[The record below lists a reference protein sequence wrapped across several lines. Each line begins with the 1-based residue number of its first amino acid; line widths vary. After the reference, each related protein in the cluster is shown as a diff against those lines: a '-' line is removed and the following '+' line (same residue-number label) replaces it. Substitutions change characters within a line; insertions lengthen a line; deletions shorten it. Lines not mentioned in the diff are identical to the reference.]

1 MATLASDLTLPEIPV
16 IMISGH
22 GDINTA
28 VDCLKKGAF
37 DYLPKPPDLNRLLS
51 TVRHAL
57 EKKTL
62 VQEVKTLKKKV
73 SKKYTMIGESSGM
86 MELRGLI
93 EKVAPSEARVLITGP
108 NGSGKELVAHQIH
121 QQSARSKNAMVEVN
135 CAAIPS
141 ELIESELFG
150 HKKGAFTGAQKD
162 RKGKF
167 ELAHGGTLFL
177 DEIGD
182 MSLSA
187 QAKVLRAL
195 QEHQITPVGGDRT
208 IKVNVRVLAATN
220 KDLRKEIEAGKFRE
234 DLYHRLSVILIEV
247 PGLNDRRDDIPLL
260 AVGFIVNKVARP
272 FYSEAIKLYEEG
284 VASVAEIDAAIK
296 SIGFRMGPFELTDL
310 IGHDV
315 NYTVT
320 ETVWSQFFYDPRFRP
335 SITQKRLKEAG
346 LFGRKTGRGF
356 YNYASGMDA
365 AVVAQEEVEI
375 DPMLSEKIVERIL
388 CLIIN
393 EALDA
398 VWQGIASPENVDL
411 AMTKGVNYPKGPIQW
426 GREMGW
432 DQVLGTLKRCHKHY
446 GDDRYRPCPLLRH
459 LNTGNA
465 ELGEGQLT
473 DNFMV

>member
-1 MATLASDLTLPEIPV
+1 MKVAVLGAGAMGTGIGQIAVQNGCHVVYYDSFPGATDRSKASIEKI
-16 IMISGH
+16 
-22 GDINTA
+22 
-28 VDCLKKGAF
+28 F
-37 DYLPKPPDLNRLLS
+37 NRLAEKGKITSQQKEEMLGRMQWSADIDAVSGVDLVVEAVIEDLDVKKDLFAKVEPLLRSDAWLCTNTSSLS
-51 TVRHAL
+51 IAAL
-57 EKKTL
+57 SSGLTHPERFGGLHFFNPAPLMPL
-62 VQEVKTLKKKV
+62 VEVVPGVKTGDDFTETMEALMLEWGKV
-73 SKKYTMIGESSGM
+73 PV
-86 MELRGLI
+86 
-93 EKVAPSEARVLITGP
+93 VA
-108 NGSGKELVAHQIH
+108 
-121 QQSARSKNAMVEVN
+121 
-135 CAAIPS
+135 
-141 ELIESELFG
+141 
-150 HKKGAFTGAQKD
+150 KD
-162 RKGKF
+162 
-167 ELAHGGTLFL
+167 
-177 DEIGD
+177 
-182 MSLSA
+182 
-187 QAKVLRAL
+187 
-195 QEHQITPVGGDRT
+195 TP
-208 IKVNVRVLAATN
+208 
-220 KDLRKEIEAGKFRE
+220 
-234 DLYHRLSVILIEV
+234 
-247 PGLNDRRDDIPLL
+247 
-260 AVGFIVNKVARP
+260 GFIVNKVARP

-284 VASVAEIDAAIK
+284 VASVAEIDAAVK

-375 DPMLSEKIVERIL
+375 DPLLSEKIVERIL

>member
-1 MATLASDLTLPEIPV
+1 MKVAVLGAGAMGTGIGQIAAQNGCDVVYYDSFPGATDRSKASIEKIFNRLAEKGKITSDQKEEMLGR
-16 IMISGH
+16 MHWS
-22 GDINTA
+22 A
-28 VDCLKKGAF
+28 
-37 DYLPKPPDLNRLLS
+37 DLNAVS
-51 TVRHAL
+51 GAD
-57 EKKTL
+57 L
-62 VQEVKTLKKKV
+62 VVEAVIEDLEVKKALFAQVEPLIAETAWLCTNTSSLSIAALSAGLKHPERF
-73 SKKYTMIGESSGM
+73 G
-86 MELRGLI
+86 GLHFFNP
-93 EKVAPSEARVLITGP
+93 APLMP
-108 NGSGKELVAHQIH
+108 L
-121 QQSARSKNAMVEVN
+121 VEV
-135 CAAIPS
+135 
-141 ELIESELFG
+141 
-150 HKKGAFTGAQKD
+150 
-162 RKGKF
+162 
-167 ELAHGGTLFL
+167 
-177 DEIGD
+177 
-182 MSLSA
+182 
-187 QAKVLRAL
+187 
-195 QEHQITPVGGDRT
+195 
-208 IKVNVRVLAATN
+208 
-220 KDLRKEIEAGKFRE
+220 
-234 DLYHRLSVILIEV
+234 V
-247 PGLNDRRDDIPLL
+247 PGVKTGDDFTERMEALMQQWGKVPVV
-260 AVGFIVNKVARP
+260 AKDTPGFIVNKVARP

-284 VASVAEIDAAIK
+284 VASVAEIDAAVK

-346 LFGRKTGRGF
+346 LYGRKTGRGF
-356 YNYASGMDA
+356 YNYASGMNA
-365 AVVAQEEVEI
+365 AVVAQEEAEI

-398 VWQGIASPENVDL
+398 VWQGIAAPENVDL

-446 GDDRYRPCPLLRH
+446 GDDRYRTCPLLRH

>member
-1 MATLASDLTLPEIPV
+1 MKVAVLGAGAMGTGIGQIAVQNGCHVVYYDSFPGATDRSKAS
-16 IMISGH
+16 
-22 GDINTA
+22 
-28 VDCLKKGAF
+28 
-37 DYLPKPPDLNRLLS
+37 
-51 TVRHAL
+51 
-57 EKKTL
+57 
-62 VQEVKTLKKKV
+62 
-73 SKKYTMIGESSGM
+73 
-86 MELRGLI
+86 I
-93 EKVAPSEARVLITGP
+93 EKVFNRLAEKGKITSEQKEEMLGRMQWSADVDAVSGADLVVEAVIEDLDVKKDLFAKVEPLLRSDAWLCTNTSSLSIAALSSGLTHPERFGGLHFFNPAPLMP
-108 NGSGKELVAHQIH
+108 L
-121 QQSARSKNAMVEVN
+121 VEV
-135 CAAIPS
+135 
-141 ELIESELFG
+141 
-150 HKKGAFTGAQKD
+150 
-162 RKGKF
+162 
-167 ELAHGGTLFL
+167 
-177 DEIGD
+177 
-182 MSLSA
+182 
-187 QAKVLRAL
+187 
-195 QEHQITPVGGDRT
+195 
-208 IKVNVRVLAATN
+208 
-220 KDLRKEIEAGKFRE
+220 
-234 DLYHRLSVILIEV
+234 V
-247 PGLNDRRDDIPLL
+247 PGVKTGDDFTETMEALMLEWGKVPVV
-260 AVGFIVNKVARP
+260 AKDTPGFIVNKVARP

-284 VASVAEIDAAIK
+284 VASVAEIDAAVK

-356 YNYASGMDA
+356 YNYASGIDA

-446 GDDRYRPCPLLRH
+446 GDDRYRACPLLRH
-459 LNTGNA
+459 LNSGNA

>member
-1 MATLASDLTLPEIPV
+1 MKVAVLGAGAMGTGIGQIAVQNGCHVVYYDSFPGATDRSKASIEKI
-16 IMISGH
+16 
-22 GDINTA
+22 
-28 VDCLKKGAF
+28 F
-37 DYLPKPPDLNRLLS
+37 NRL
-51 TVRHAL
+51 A
-57 EKKTL
+57 EKGKITSQQKEEMLGRMQWSADIDAVSGADL
-62 VQEVKTLKKKV
+62 VVEAVIEDLEVKKDLFAKV
-73 SKKYTMIGESSGM
+73 EPLLRSDAWLCTNTSSLSIAALSSGLTHP
-86 MELRGLI
+86 ERFGGLHFFNP
-93 EKVAPSEARVLITGP
+93 APLMP
-108 NGSGKELVAHQIH
+108 L
-121 QQSARSKNAMVEVN
+121 VEV
-135 CAAIPS
+135 
-141 ELIESELFG
+141 
-150 HKKGAFTGAQKD
+150 
-162 RKGKF
+162 
-167 ELAHGGTLFL
+167 
-177 DEIGD
+177 
-182 MSLSA
+182 
-187 QAKVLRAL
+187 
-195 QEHQITPVGGDRT
+195 
-208 IKVNVRVLAATN
+208 
-220 KDLRKEIEAGKFRE
+220 
-234 DLYHRLSVILIEV
+234 V
-247 PGLNDRRDDIPLL
+247 PGVKTGDDFTETMEALMLEWGKVPVV
-260 AVGFIVNKVARP
+260 AKDTPGFIVNKVARP

-284 VASVAEIDAAIK
+284 VASVAVIDAAVK

-375 DPMLSEKIVERIL
+375 DPLLSEKIVERIL

>member
-1 MATLASDLTLPEIPV
+1 MKVAVLGAGAMGTGIGQIAVQNGGHVVYYDSFPGATDRSKASIEKI
-16 IMISGH
+16 
-22 GDINTA
+22 
-28 VDCLKKGAF
+28 F
-37 DYLPKPPDLNRLLS
+37 NRLAEKGKITSQQKEEMLGRMQWSADIDAVSGADLVVEAVIEDLDVKKDLFAKVEPLLRSDAWLCTNTSSLS
-51 TVRHAL
+51 IAAL
-57 EKKTL
+57 SSGLTHPERFGGLHFFNPAPLMPL
-62 VQEVKTLKKKV
+62 VEVVPGVKTGDDFTETMEALMLEWGKV
-73 SKKYTMIGESSGM
+73 PV
-86 MELRGLI
+86 
-93 EKVAPSEARVLITGP
+93 VA
-108 NGSGKELVAHQIH
+108 
-121 QQSARSKNAMVEVN
+121 
-135 CAAIPS
+135 
-141 ELIESELFG
+141 
-150 HKKGAFTGAQKD
+150 KD
-162 RKGKF
+162 
-167 ELAHGGTLFL
+167 
-177 DEIGD
+177 
-182 MSLSA
+182 
-187 QAKVLRAL
+187 
-195 QEHQITPVGGDRT
+195 TP
-208 IKVNVRVLAATN
+208 
-220 KDLRKEIEAGKFRE
+220 
-234 DLYHRLSVILIEV
+234 
-247 PGLNDRRDDIPLL
+247 
-260 AVGFIVNKVARP
+260 GFIVNKVARP

-284 VASVAEIDAAIK
+284 VASVAEIDAAVK

-375 DPMLSEKIVERIL
+375 DPLLSEKIVERIL

>member
-1 MATLASDLTLPEIPV
+1 MKVAVLGAGAMGTGIGQIAVQNGCHVVYYDSFPGATDRSKASIEKI
-16 IMISGH
+16 
-22 GDINTA
+22 
-28 VDCLKKGAF
+28 F
-37 DYLPKPPDLNRLLS
+37 NRLAEKGKITSQQKEEMLGRMQWSADIDAVSGADLVVEAVIEDLDVKKDLFAKVEPLLRSDAWLCTNTSSLS
-51 TVRHAL
+51 IAAL
-57 EKKTL
+57 SSGLTHPERFGGLHFFNPAPLMPL
-62 VQEVKTLKKKV
+62 VEVVPGVKTGDDFTETMEALMLEWGKV
-73 SKKYTMIGESSGM
+73 PV
-86 MELRGLI
+86 
-93 EKVAPSEARVLITGP
+93 VA
-108 NGSGKELVAHQIH
+108 
-121 QQSARSKNAMVEVN
+121 
-135 CAAIPS
+135 
-141 ELIESELFG
+141 
-150 HKKGAFTGAQKD
+150 KD
-162 RKGKF
+162 
-167 ELAHGGTLFL
+167 
-177 DEIGD
+177 
-182 MSLSA
+182 
-187 QAKVLRAL
+187 
-195 QEHQITPVGGDRT
+195 TP
-208 IKVNVRVLAATN
+208 
-220 KDLRKEIEAGKFRE
+220 
-234 DLYHRLSVILIEV
+234 
-247 PGLNDRRDDIPLL
+247 
-260 AVGFIVNKVARP
+260 GFIVNKVARP

-284 VASVAEIDAAIK
+284 VASVAEIDAAVK

>member
-1 MATLASDLTLPEIPV
+1 MKVAVLGAGAMGTGIGQIAVQNGCHVVYYDSFPGATDRSKASIEKI
-16 IMISGH
+16 
-22 GDINTA
+22 
-28 VDCLKKGAF
+28 F
-37 DYLPKPPDLNRLLS
+37 NRL
-51 TVRHAL
+51 A
-57 EKKTL
+57 EKGKITSQQKEEMLGRMRWSAAIEAVSGADL
-62 VQEVKTLKKKV
+62 VIEAVIEDLEVKKALFAAVEPLISMEAWLCTNTSSL
-73 SKKYTMIGESSGM
+73 SIAALSSGLAHP
-86 MELRGLI
+86 ERFGGLHFFNP
-93 EKVAPSEARVLITGP
+93 APLMP
-108 NGSGKELVAHQIH
+108 L
-121 QQSARSKNAMVEVN
+121 VEVVPG
-135 CAAIPS
+135 IKTGEDFS
-141 ELIESELFG
+141 ETMEVLMNEW
-150 HKKGAFTGAQKD
+150 
-162 RKGKF
+162 GK
-167 ELAHGGTLFL
+167 
-177 DEIGD
+177 
-182 MSLSA
+182 
-187 QAKVLRAL
+187 V
-195 QEHQITPVGGDRT
+195 P
-208 IKVNVRVLAATN
+208 VLA
-220 KDLRKEIEAGKFRE
+220 KDT
-234 DLYHRLSVILIEV
+234 
-247 PGLNDRRDDIPLL
+247 P
-260 AVGFIVNKVARP
+260 GFIVNKVARP

-346 LFGRKTGRGF
+346 LYGRKTGRGF
-356 YNYASGMDA
+356 YNYTSGMDA

-375 DPMLSEKIVERIL
+375 DPLLSEKIVERIL

>member
-1 MATLASDLTLPEIPV
+1 MKVAVLGAGAMGTGIGQIAVQNGCHVVYYDSFPGATDRSKASIEKI
-16 IMISGH
+16 
-22 GDINTA
+22 
-28 VDCLKKGAF
+28 F
-37 DYLPKPPDLNRLLS
+37 NRLAEKGKITSEQKEEMLGRMQWSADVDAVSGADLVVEAVIEDLDVKKDLFAKVEPLLRSDAWLCTNTSSLS
-51 TVRHAL
+51 IAAL
-57 EKKTL
+57 SSGLTHPERFGGLHFFNPAPLMPL
-62 VQEVKTLKKKV
+62 VEVVPGVKTGDDFTETMEALMLEWGKV
-73 SKKYTMIGESSGM
+73 PV
-86 MELRGLI
+86 
-93 EKVAPSEARVLITGP
+93 VA
-108 NGSGKELVAHQIH
+108 
-121 QQSARSKNAMVEVN
+121 
-135 CAAIPS
+135 
-141 ELIESELFG
+141 
-150 HKKGAFTGAQKD
+150 KD
-162 RKGKF
+162 
-167 ELAHGGTLFL
+167 
-177 DEIGD
+177 
-182 MSLSA
+182 
-187 QAKVLRAL
+187 
-195 QEHQITPVGGDRT
+195 TP
-208 IKVNVRVLAATN
+208 
-220 KDLRKEIEAGKFRE
+220 
-234 DLYHRLSVILIEV
+234 
-247 PGLNDRRDDIPLL
+247 
-260 AVGFIVNKVARP
+260 GFIVNKVARP

-284 VASVAEIDAAIK
+284 VASIAEIDAAVK

-388 CLIIN
+388 CIIIN

>member
-1 MATLASDLTLPEIPV
+1 MKVAVLGAGAMGTGIGQVAVQNGCHVVYYDSFPGATDRSKASLEKI
-16 IMISGH
+16 
-22 GDINTA
+22 
-28 VDCLKKGAF
+28 F
-37 DYLPKPPDLNRLLS
+37 NRL
-51 TVRHAL
+51 V
-57 EKKTL
+57 EKGKISSDQKAEMLGRMRWSAAIEAVSGADL
-62 VQEVKTLKKKV
+62 VIEAVIEDLEVKKALFAAV
-73 SKKYTMIGESSGM
+73 EPLISKEAWLCTNTSSLSIAALSSGLAHP
-86 MELRGLI
+86 ERFGGLHFFNP
-93 EKVAPSEARVLITGP
+93 APLMP
-108 NGSGKELVAHQIH
+108 L
-121 QQSARSKNAMVEVN
+121 VEVVPG
-135 CAAIPS
+135 IKTGEDFS
-141 ELIESELFG
+141 ETMEALMNEW
-150 HKKGAFTGAQKD
+150 
-162 RKGKF
+162 GK
-167 ELAHGGTLFL
+167 
-177 DEIGD
+177 
-182 MSLSA
+182 
-187 QAKVLRAL
+187 V
-195 QEHQITPVGGDRT
+195 P
-208 IKVNVRVLAATN
+208 VLA
-220 KDLRKEIEAGKFRE
+220 KDT
-234 DLYHRLSVILIEV
+234 
-247 PGLNDRRDDIPLL
+247 P
-260 AVGFIVNKVARP
+260 GFIVNKVARP

-346 LFGRKTGRGF
+346 LYGRKTGRGF
-356 YNYASGMDA
+356 YNYTSGMDA

-375 DPMLSEKIVERIL
+375 DPLLSEKIVERIL

-432 DQVLGTLKRCHKHY
+432 NQVLGTLKRCHKHY

>member
-1 MATLASDLTLPEIPV
+1 MKVAVLGAGAMGTGIGQIAVQNGCHVVYYDSFPGATDRSKASIEKI
-16 IMISGH
+16 
-22 GDINTA
+22 
-28 VDCLKKGAF
+28 F
-37 DYLPKPPDLNRLLS
+37 NRLAEKGKITSQQKEEMLGRMQWSADIDAVSGADLVVEAVIEDLDVKKDLFAKVEPLLRSDAWLCTNTSSLS
-51 TVRHAL
+51 IAAL
-57 EKKTL
+57 SSGLTHPERFGGLHFFNPAPLMPL
-62 VQEVKTLKKKV
+62 VEVVPGVKTGDDFTETMEALMLEWGKV
-73 SKKYTMIGESSGM
+73 PV
-86 MELRGLI
+86 
-93 EKVAPSEARVLITGP
+93 VA
-108 NGSGKELVAHQIH
+108 
-121 QQSARSKNAMVEVN
+121 
-135 CAAIPS
+135 
-141 ELIESELFG
+141 
-150 HKKGAFTGAQKD
+150 KD
-162 RKGKF
+162 
-167 ELAHGGTLFL
+167 
-177 DEIGD
+177 
-182 MSLSA
+182 
-187 QAKVLRAL
+187 
-195 QEHQITPVGGDRT
+195 TP
-208 IKVNVRVLAATN
+208 
-220 KDLRKEIEAGKFRE
+220 
-234 DLYHRLSVILIEV
+234 
-247 PGLNDRRDDIPLL
+247 
-260 AVGFIVNKVARP
+260 GFIVNKVARP

-284 VASVAEIDAAIK
+284 VASVAEIDAAVK

-346 LFGRKTGRGF
+346 LFGRKIGRGF

-375 DPMLSEKIVERIL
+375 DPLLSEKIVERIL

>member
-1 MATLASDLTLPEIPV
+1 MKVAVLGAGAMGTGIGQIAVQNGCHVVYYDSFPGATDRSKASIEKI
-16 IMISGH
+16 
-22 GDINTA
+22 
-28 VDCLKKGAF
+28 F
-37 DYLPKPPDLNRLLS
+37 NRLAEKGKITSQQKEEMLGRMQWSADLDAVSGADLVVEAVIEDLDVKKDLFEKVEPLLRSDAWLCTNTSSLS
-51 TVRHAL
+51 IAAL
-57 EKKTL
+57 SSGLTHPERFGGLHFFNPAPLMPL
-62 VQEVKTLKKKV
+62 VEVVPGVKTGDDFTETMEALMLEWGKV
-73 SKKYTMIGESSGM
+73 PV
-86 MELRGLI
+86 
-93 EKVAPSEARVLITGP
+93 VA
-108 NGSGKELVAHQIH
+108 
-121 QQSARSKNAMVEVN
+121 
-135 CAAIPS
+135 
-141 ELIESELFG
+141 
-150 HKKGAFTGAQKD
+150 KD
-162 RKGKF
+162 
-167 ELAHGGTLFL
+167 
-177 DEIGD
+177 
-182 MSLSA
+182 
-187 QAKVLRAL
+187 
-195 QEHQITPVGGDRT
+195 TP
-208 IKVNVRVLAATN
+208 
-220 KDLRKEIEAGKFRE
+220 
-234 DLYHRLSVILIEV
+234 
-247 PGLNDRRDDIPLL
+247 
-260 AVGFIVNKVARP
+260 GFIVNKVARP

-284 VASVAEIDAAIK
+284 VASVAEIDAAVK

-375 DPMLSEKIVERIL
+375 DPLLSEKIVERIL

>member
-1 MATLASDLTLPEIPV
+1 MKVAVLGAGAMGTGIGQIAVQNGCDVVYYDSFPGATDRSKASIEKI
-16 IMISGH
+16 
-22 GDINTA
+22 
-28 VDCLKKGAF
+28 F
-37 DYLPKPPDLNRLLS
+37 NRLAEKGKITSEQKEEMLGRMQWSADVDAVSGADLVVEAVIEDLDVKKDLFAKVEPLLRSDAWLCTNTSSLS
-51 TVRHAL
+51 IAAL
-57 EKKTL
+57 SSGLTHPERFGGLHFFNPAPLMPL
-62 VQEVKTLKKKV
+62 VEVVPGVKTGDDFTETMEALMLEWGKV
-73 SKKYTMIGESSGM
+73 PV
-86 MELRGLI
+86 
-93 EKVAPSEARVLITGP
+93 VA
-108 NGSGKELVAHQIH
+108 
-121 QQSARSKNAMVEVN
+121 
-135 CAAIPS
+135 
-141 ELIESELFG
+141 
-150 HKKGAFTGAQKD
+150 KD
-162 RKGKF
+162 
-167 ELAHGGTLFL
+167 
-177 DEIGD
+177 
-182 MSLSA
+182 
-187 QAKVLRAL
+187 
-195 QEHQITPVGGDRT
+195 TP
-208 IKVNVRVLAATN
+208 
-220 KDLRKEIEAGKFRE
+220 
-234 DLYHRLSVILIEV
+234 
-247 PGLNDRRDDIPLL
+247 
-260 AVGFIVNKVARP
+260 GFIVNKVARP

-284 VASVAEIDAAIK
+284 VASIAEIDAAVK

-411 AMTKGVNYPKGPIQW
+411 AMTKGVNYPKGPIEW

>member
-1 MATLASDLTLPEIPV
+1 MKVAVLGAGAMGTGIGQIAVQNGCHVVYYDSFPGATDRSKSSIEKI
-16 IMISGH
+16 
-22 GDINTA
+22 
-28 VDCLKKGAF
+28 F
-37 DYLPKPPDLNRLLS
+37 NRLAEKGKITSQQKEEMLGRMQWSADIDAVSGADLVVEAVIEDLDVKKDLFAKVEPLLRSDAWLCTNTSSLS
-51 TVRHAL
+51 IAAL
-57 EKKTL
+57 SSGLTHPERFGGLHFFNPAPLMPL
-62 VQEVKTLKKKV
+62 VEVVPGVKTGDDFTETMEALMLEWGKV
-73 SKKYTMIGESSGM
+73 PV
-86 MELRGLI
+86 
-93 EKVAPSEARVLITGP
+93 VA
-108 NGSGKELVAHQIH
+108 
-121 QQSARSKNAMVEVN
+121 
-135 CAAIPS
+135 
-141 ELIESELFG
+141 
-150 HKKGAFTGAQKD
+150 KD
-162 RKGKF
+162 
-167 ELAHGGTLFL
+167 
-177 DEIGD
+177 
-182 MSLSA
+182 
-187 QAKVLRAL
+187 
-195 QEHQITPVGGDRT
+195 TP
-208 IKVNVRVLAATN
+208 
-220 KDLRKEIEAGKFRE
+220 
-234 DLYHRLSVILIEV
+234 
-247 PGLNDRRDDIPLL
+247 
-260 AVGFIVNKVARP
+260 GFIVNKVARP

-284 VASVAEIDAAIK
+284 VASVAEIDAAVK

-365 AVVAQEEVEI
+365 AVVAQEEVVI

-411 AMTKGVNYPKGPIQW
+411 AMTKGVNYPKGPIEW

>member
-1 MATLASDLTLPEIPV
+1 MKVAVLGAGAMGTGIGQIAVQNGCHVVYYDSFPGATDRSKASIEKI
-16 IMISGH
+16 
-22 GDINTA
+22 
-28 VDCLKKGAF
+28 F
-37 DYLPKPPDLNRLLS
+37 NRL
-51 TVRHAL
+51 A
-57 EKKTL
+57 EKGKITSEQKEEMLGRMHWSADVDAVSGADL
-62 VQEVKTLKKKV
+62 VVEAVIEDLEVKKDLFAKV
-73 SKKYTMIGESSGM
+73 EPLLRSDAWLCTNTSSLSIAALSSGLTHP
-86 MELRGLI
+86 ERFGGLHFFNP
-93 EKVAPSEARVLITGP
+93 APLMP
-108 NGSGKELVAHQIH
+108 L
-121 QQSARSKNAMVEVN
+121 VEV
-135 CAAIPS
+135 
-141 ELIESELFG
+141 
-150 HKKGAFTGAQKD
+150 
-162 RKGKF
+162 
-167 ELAHGGTLFL
+167 
-177 DEIGD
+177 
-182 MSLSA
+182 
-187 QAKVLRAL
+187 
-195 QEHQITPVGGDRT
+195 
-208 IKVNVRVLAATN
+208 
-220 KDLRKEIEAGKFRE
+220 
-234 DLYHRLSVILIEV
+234 V
-247 PGLNDRRDDIPLL
+247 PGVKTGDDFTETLEALMLEWGKVPVV
-260 AVGFIVNKVARP
+260 AKDTPGFIVNKVARP

-284 VASVAEIDAAIK
+284 VASVAEIDAAVK

-365 AVVAQEEVEI
+365 AVVAQEEVVI

>member
-1 MATLASDLTLPEIPV
+1 MKVAVLGAGAMGTGIGQIAVQNGCHVVYYDSFPGATDHSKASIEKI
-16 IMISGH
+16 
-22 GDINTA
+22 
-28 VDCLKKGAF
+28 F
-37 DYLPKPPDLNRLLS
+37 NRLAEKGKITSEQKEEMLGRMQWSADVDAVSGADLVVEAVIEDLDVKKDLFAKVEPLLRSDAWLCTNTSSLS
-51 TVRHAL
+51 IAAL
-57 EKKTL
+57 SSGLTHPERFGGLHFFNPAPLMPL
-62 VQEVKTLKKKV
+62 VEVVPGVKTGDDFTETMEALMLEWGKV
-73 SKKYTMIGESSGM
+73 PV
-86 MELRGLI
+86 
-93 EKVAPSEARVLITGP
+93 VA
-108 NGSGKELVAHQIH
+108 
-121 QQSARSKNAMVEVN
+121 
-135 CAAIPS
+135 
-141 ELIESELFG
+141 
-150 HKKGAFTGAQKD
+150 KD
-162 RKGKF
+162 
-167 ELAHGGTLFL
+167 
-177 DEIGD
+177 
-182 MSLSA
+182 
-187 QAKVLRAL
+187 
-195 QEHQITPVGGDRT
+195 TP
-208 IKVNVRVLAATN
+208 
-220 KDLRKEIEAGKFRE
+220 
-234 DLYHRLSVILIEV
+234 
-247 PGLNDRRDDIPLL
+247 
-260 AVGFIVNKVARP
+260 GFIVNKVARP

-284 VASVAEIDAAIK
+284 VASIAEIDAAVK

>member
-1 MATLASDLTLPEIPV
+1 MKVAVLGAGAMGTGIGQIAVQNGCHVVYYDSFPGATDRSKASIEKI
-16 IMISGH
+16 
-22 GDINTA
+22 
-28 VDCLKKGAF
+28 F
-37 DYLPKPPDLNRLLS
+37 NRLAEKGKITSEQKEEMLGRMQWSVDVDAVSGADLVVEAVIEDLDVKKDLFAKVEPLLRSDAWLCTNTSSLS
-51 TVRHAL
+51 IAAL
-57 EKKTL
+57 SSGLTHPERFGGLHFFNPAPLMPL
-62 VQEVKTLKKKV
+62 VEVVPGVKTGDDFTETMEALMLEWGKV
-73 SKKYTMIGESSGM
+73 PV
-86 MELRGLI
+86 
-93 EKVAPSEARVLITGP
+93 VA
-108 NGSGKELVAHQIH
+108 
-121 QQSARSKNAMVEVN
+121 
-135 CAAIPS
+135 
-141 ELIESELFG
+141 
-150 HKKGAFTGAQKD
+150 KD
-162 RKGKF
+162 
-167 ELAHGGTLFL
+167 
-177 DEIGD
+177 
-182 MSLSA
+182 
-187 QAKVLRAL
+187 
-195 QEHQITPVGGDRT
+195 TP
-208 IKVNVRVLAATN
+208 
-220 KDLRKEIEAGKFRE
+220 
-234 DLYHRLSVILIEV
+234 
-247 PGLNDRRDDIPLL
+247 
-260 AVGFIVNKVARP
+260 GFIVNKVARP

-284 VASVAEIDAAIK
+284 VASVAEIDAAVK

-411 AMTKGVNYPKGPIQW
+411 AMTKGVSYPKGPIQW

>member
-1 MATLASDLTLPEIPV
+1 MKVAVLGAGAMGTGIGQIAVQNGCHVVYYDSFPGATDRSKASIEKI
-16 IMISGH
+16 
-22 GDINTA
+22 
-28 VDCLKKGAF
+28 F
-37 DYLPKPPDLNRLLS
+37 NRLAEKGKITSEQKEEMLGRMHWSADVDAVSGADLVVEAVIEDLDVKKDLFAKVEPLLRSDAWLCTNTSSLS
-51 TVRHAL
+51 IAAL
-57 EKKTL
+57 SSGLTHPERFGGLHFFNPAPLMPL
-62 VQEVKTLKKKV
+62 VEVVPGVKTGDDFTETMEALMLEWGKV
-73 SKKYTMIGESSGM
+73 PV
-86 MELRGLI
+86 
-93 EKVAPSEARVLITGP
+93 VA
-108 NGSGKELVAHQIH
+108 
-121 QQSARSKNAMVEVN
+121 
-135 CAAIPS
+135 
-141 ELIESELFG
+141 
-150 HKKGAFTGAQKD
+150 KD
-162 RKGKF
+162 
-167 ELAHGGTLFL
+167 
-177 DEIGD
+177 
-182 MSLSA
+182 
-187 QAKVLRAL
+187 
-195 QEHQITPVGGDRT
+195 TP
-208 IKVNVRVLAATN
+208 
-220 KDLRKEIEAGKFRE
+220 
-234 DLYHRLSVILIEV
+234 
-247 PGLNDRRDDIPLL
+247 
-260 AVGFIVNKVARP
+260 GFIVNKVARP

-284 VASVAEIDAAIK
+284 VASIAEIDAAVK

-365 AVVAQEEVEI
+365 AVLAQEEVEI

-411 AMTKGVNYPKGPIQW
+411 AMTKGVNYPKGPIEW

>member
-1 MATLASDLTLPEIPV
+1 MKVAVLGAGAMGTGIGQIAVQNGCHVVYYDSFPGATDRSKSSIEKIFARLVEKGKITSEQKEEMLGRMQWSADVDAVSGADLVVEAVIEDLDVKKDLFAKVEPLLRSDAWLCTNTSSLSIAALSSGLTHPERFGGLHFFNPAPL
-16 IMISGH
+16 M
-22 GDINTA
+22 
-28 VDCLKKGAF
+28 
-37 DYLPKPPDLNRLLS
+37 P
-51 TVRHAL
+51 
-57 EKKTL
+57 L
-62 VQEVKTLKKKV
+62 VEVVPGVKTGDDFTETMEALMLEWGKV
-73 SKKYTMIGESSGM
+73 PV
-86 MELRGLI
+86 
-93 EKVAPSEARVLITGP
+93 VA
-108 NGSGKELVAHQIH
+108 
-121 QQSARSKNAMVEVN
+121 
-135 CAAIPS
+135 
-141 ELIESELFG
+141 
-150 HKKGAFTGAQKD
+150 KD
-162 RKGKF
+162 
-167 ELAHGGTLFL
+167 
-177 DEIGD
+177 
-182 MSLSA
+182 
-187 QAKVLRAL
+187 
-195 QEHQITPVGGDRT
+195 TP
-208 IKVNVRVLAATN
+208 
-220 KDLRKEIEAGKFRE
+220 
-234 DLYHRLSVILIEV
+234 
-247 PGLNDRRDDIPLL
+247 
-260 AVGFIVNKVARP
+260 GFIVNKVARP

-284 VASVAEIDAAIK
+284 VASVAEIDAAVK

-375 DPMLSEKIVERIL
+375 DPLLSEKIVERIL

>member
-1 MATLASDLTLPEIPV
+1 MKVAVLGAGAMGTGIGQIAVQNGCHVVYYDSFPGATDRSKASIEKI
-16 IMISGH
+16 
-22 GDINTA
+22 
-28 VDCLKKGAF
+28 F
-37 DYLPKPPDLNRLLS
+37 NRLAEKGKITSEQKEEMLGRMQWSADVDAVSGADLVVEAVIEDLDVKKDLFAKVEPLLRSDAWLCTNTSSLS
-51 TVRHAL
+51 IAAL
-57 EKKTL
+57 SSGLTHPERFGGLHFFNPAPLMPL
-62 VQEVKTLKKKV
+62 VEVVPGVKTGDDFTETMEALMLEWGKV
-73 SKKYTMIGESSGM
+73 PV
-86 MELRGLI
+86 
-93 EKVAPSEARVLITGP
+93 VA
-108 NGSGKELVAHQIH
+108 
-121 QQSARSKNAMVEVN
+121 
-135 CAAIPS
+135 
-141 ELIESELFG
+141 
-150 HKKGAFTGAQKD
+150 KD
-162 RKGKF
+162 
-167 ELAHGGTLFL
+167 
-177 DEIGD
+177 
-182 MSLSA
+182 
-187 QAKVLRAL
+187 
-195 QEHQITPVGGDRT
+195 TP
-208 IKVNVRVLAATN
+208 
-220 KDLRKEIEAGKFRE
+220 
-234 DLYHRLSVILIEV
+234 
-247 PGLNDRRDDIPLL
+247 
-260 AVGFIVNKVARP
+260 GFIVNKVARP

-284 VASVAEIDAAIK
+284 VASVAEIDAAVK

-375 DPMLSEKIVERIL
+375 DPLLSEKIVERIL

-411 AMTKGVNYPKGPIQW
+411 AMTKGVNDPKGPIQW

>member
-1 MATLASDLTLPEIPV
+1 MKVAVLGAGAMGTGIGQIAVQNGCDVVYYDSFPGATDHSKASIEKI
-16 IMISGH
+16 
-22 GDINTA
+22 
-28 VDCLKKGAF
+28 F
-37 DYLPKPPDLNRLLS
+37 NRLAEKGKITSEQKEEMLGRMQWSADVDAVSGADLVVEAVIEDLDVKKDLFAKVEPLLRSDAWLCTNTSSLS
-51 TVRHAL
+51 IAAL
-57 EKKTL
+57 SSGLTHPERFGGLHFFNPAPLMPL
-62 VQEVKTLKKKV
+62 VEVVPGVKTGDDFTETMEALMLEWGKV
-73 SKKYTMIGESSGM
+73 PV
-86 MELRGLI
+86 
-93 EKVAPSEARVLITGP
+93 VA
-108 NGSGKELVAHQIH
+108 
-121 QQSARSKNAMVEVN
+121 
-135 CAAIPS
+135 
-141 ELIESELFG
+141 
-150 HKKGAFTGAQKD
+150 KD
-162 RKGKF
+162 
-167 ELAHGGTLFL
+167 
-177 DEIGD
+177 
-182 MSLSA
+182 
-187 QAKVLRAL
+187 
-195 QEHQITPVGGDRT
+195 TP
-208 IKVNVRVLAATN
+208 
-220 KDLRKEIEAGKFRE
+220 
-234 DLYHRLSVILIEV
+234 
-247 PGLNDRRDDIPLL
+247 
-260 AVGFIVNKVARP
+260 GFIVNKVARP

-284 VASVAEIDAAIK
+284 VASIAEIDAAVK

-411 AMTKGVNYPKGPIQW
+411 AMTKGVNYPKGPIEW

>member
-1 MATLASDLTLPEIPV
+1 MKVAVLGAGAMGTGIGQIAVQNGCHVVYYDSFPGATDRSKASIEKI
-16 IMISGH
+16 
-22 GDINTA
+22 
-28 VDCLKKGAF
+28 F
-37 DYLPKPPDLNRLLS
+37 NRL
-51 TVRHAL
+51 A
-57 EKKTL
+57 EKGKITSEQKEEMLGRMQWSADVDAVSGADL
-62 VQEVKTLKKKV
+62 VVEAVIEDLEVKKDLFAKV
-73 SKKYTMIGESSGM
+73 EPLLRSDAWLCTNTSSLSIAALSSGLTHP
-86 MELRGLI
+86 ERFGGLHFFNP
-93 EKVAPSEARVLITGP
+93 APLMP
-108 NGSGKELVAHQIH
+108 L
-121 QQSARSKNAMVEVN
+121 VEV
-135 CAAIPS
+135 
-141 ELIESELFG
+141 
-150 HKKGAFTGAQKD
+150 
-162 RKGKF
+162 
-167 ELAHGGTLFL
+167 
-177 DEIGD
+177 
-182 MSLSA
+182 
-187 QAKVLRAL
+187 
-195 QEHQITPVGGDRT
+195 
-208 IKVNVRVLAATN
+208 
-220 KDLRKEIEAGKFRE
+220 
-234 DLYHRLSVILIEV
+234 V
-247 PGLNDRRDDIPLL
+247 PGVKTGDDFTETMEALMLEWGKVPVV
-260 AVGFIVNKVARP
+260 AKDTPGFIVNKVARP

-284 VASVAEIDAAIK
+284 VASVAEIDAAVK

-411 AMTKGVNYPKGPIQW
+411 AMTKGVNYPKGPIEW

>member
-1 MATLASDLTLPEIPV
+1 MKVAVLGAGAMGTGIGQIAVQNGCHVVYYDSFPGATDRSKASIEKI
-16 IMISGH
+16 
-22 GDINTA
+22 
-28 VDCLKKGAF
+28 F
-37 DYLPKPPDLNRLLS
+37 NRLAEKGKITSEQKEEMLGRMQWSADVDAVSGADLVVEAVIEDLDVKKDLFAKVEPLLRSDAWLCTNTSSLS
-51 TVRHAL
+51 IAAL
-57 EKKTL
+57 SSGLTHPERFGGLHFFNPAPLMPL
-62 VQEVKTLKKKV
+62 VEVVPGVKTGDDFTETMEALMLEWGKV
-73 SKKYTMIGESSGM
+73 PV
-86 MELRGLI
+86 
-93 EKVAPSEARVLITGP
+93 VA
-108 NGSGKELVAHQIH
+108 
-121 QQSARSKNAMVEVN
+121 
-135 CAAIPS
+135 
-141 ELIESELFG
+141 
-150 HKKGAFTGAQKD
+150 KD
-162 RKGKF
+162 
-167 ELAHGGTLFL
+167 
-177 DEIGD
+177 
-182 MSLSA
+182 
-187 QAKVLRAL
+187 
-195 QEHQITPVGGDRT
+195 TP
-208 IKVNVRVLAATN
+208 
-220 KDLRKEIEAGKFRE
+220 
-234 DLYHRLSVILIEV
+234 
-247 PGLNDRRDDIPLL
+247 
-260 AVGFIVNKVARP
+260 GFIVNKVARP

-284 VASVAEIDAAIK
+284 VASIAEIDAAVK

>member
-1 MATLASDLTLPEIPV
+1 MKVAVLGAGAMGTGIGQIAVQNGCHVVYYDSFPGATDRSKASIEKI
-16 IMISGH
+16 
-22 GDINTA
+22 
-28 VDCLKKGAF
+28 F
-37 DYLPKPPDLNRLLS
+37 NRL
-51 TVRHAL
+51 A
-57 EKKTL
+57 EKGKITSEQKEEMLGRMQWSADVDAVSGADL
-62 VQEVKTLKKKV
+62 VVEAVIEDLEVKKDLFAKV
-73 SKKYTMIGESSGM
+73 EPLLRSDAWLCTNTSSLSIAALSSGLTHP
-86 MELRGLI
+86 ERFGGLHFFNP
-93 EKVAPSEARVLITGP
+93 APLMP
-108 NGSGKELVAHQIH
+108 L
-121 QQSARSKNAMVEVN
+121 VEV
-135 CAAIPS
+135 
-141 ELIESELFG
+141 
-150 HKKGAFTGAQKD
+150 
-162 RKGKF
+162 
-167 ELAHGGTLFL
+167 
-177 DEIGD
+177 
-182 MSLSA
+182 
-187 QAKVLRAL
+187 
-195 QEHQITPVGGDRT
+195 
-208 IKVNVRVLAATN
+208 
-220 KDLRKEIEAGKFRE
+220 
-234 DLYHRLSVILIEV
+234 V
-247 PGLNDRRDDIPLL
+247 PGVKTGDDFTETMEALMLEWGKVPVV
-260 AVGFIVNKVARP
+260 AKDTPGFIVNKVARP

-284 VASVAEIDAAIK
+284 VASVAEIDAAVK